1 MSGTL
6 QIGGLHISLSMSQ
19 AEFLAAAKTA
29 EGAMNRLAVRFGVA
43 AGAGAAAGQML
54 ANSLTAA
61 ARGIAGGFK
70 GAIDSIG
77 DLVDASSKFGIPVE
91 QLAVLKHAAE
101 LSGASFEQLGVG
113 AGKLAKNL
121 TEIAGGK
128 TDSPA
133 AKALTALGISA
144 KDSAGQLKGVD
155 EVIIQVSDKFAG
167 LEDGTAKT
175 AIAMQLF
182 GKSGAQLIPTL
193 NLGSTELARLRDE
206 ARRLGLVL
214 DAETAKGVEALGD
227 EWQNVGKRM
236 DGFYIQLTGQLL
248 PTLQKLVKD
257 IQDWIDSG
265 GGVQAWARNVGDGIK
280 SVVDW
285 AYTASAAF
293 ERLRSNLATAGGSF
307 ASFFSGN
314 WSEIA
319 EKNRA
324 GAEELLKIDQKLA
337 DDRKAIWAKHAAEVE
352 GPPQYG
358 PQTGDKGQAP
368 IPDAG
373 AAEDA
378 RAKAQKLHNAEL
390 ERYLELRKLQRDIE
404 MEVDPITAKL
414 AETQDKLGR
423 ALQKTVIDSET
434 YGIAMSKAS
443 AIAMNSYANMAGSIV
458 SDLGTVFGESKGFAI
473 AAALINTFQSIT
485 NAWANVPWPLNIAA
499 AAAAGAAGFAQ
510 VANIRN
516 TTKGGGGGGGGSS
529 GGASAAP
536 AAAAPVQ
543 QQSLFVSGLS
553 ADTIL
558 SGMDVRS
565 LVEKIA
571 AFQADGGKVV
581 FG

>member
-1 MSGTL
+1 
-6 QIGGLHISLSMSQ
+6 MSQ

-29 EGAMNRLAVRFGVA
+29 EAAMNRLAVRFGAA
-43 AGAGAAAGQML
+43 AGAGAFAGQML
-54 ANSLTAA
+54 ANSLRAA

-70 GAIDSIG
+70 GAVDSIG
-77 DLVDASSKFGIPVE
+77 DLVDASQKFGIPVE
-91 QLAVLKHAAE
+91 QLAGLKHAAE

-128 TDSPA
+128 TDGPA
-133 AKALTALGISA
+133 AKALAALGVSA
-144 KDSAGQLKGVD
+144 KDSTGQLKGVD
-155 EVIIQVSDKFAG
+155 EVIIQVADKFAA

-193 NLGSTELARLRDE
+193 NLGSAELARLREE

-214 DAETAKGVEALGD
+214 DAETARGVEALGD
-227 EWQNVGKRM
+227 EWQKVGKRM
-236 DGFYIQLTGQLL
+236 DGFHIQLVGNLL

-257 IQDWIDSG
+257 VQDWIDSG
-265 GGVQAWARNVGDGIK
+265 GGVQTWARNVGDGIK

-293 ERLRSNLATAGGSF
+293 QRLRVNLGTAGSAF

-324 GAEELLKIDQKLA
+324 GAEELLKIDQKLS
-337 DDRKAIWAKHAAEVE
+337 DDLKAIWAKHAEGAA
-352 GPPQYG
+352 GPPQHG
-358 PQTGDKGQAP
+358 SQTGDKGQAP

-378 RAKAQKLHNAEL
+378 RAKAQKLHNDEL
-390 ERYLELRKLQRDIE
+390 QRYFDLRKQQRDIE
-404 MEVDPITAKL
+404 MELDPVTAKL
-414 AETQDKLGR
+414 AETQDKLGA
-423 ALQKTVIDSET
+423 ALQKTAIDAET
-434 YGIAMSKAS
+434 YGMAMSKAS
-443 AIAMNSYANMAGSIV
+443 AVAMNSYANMAGSIV

-473 AAALINTFQSIT
+473 ASALMNTAQAVT

-499 AAAAGAAGFAQ
+499 AGAALAAGMAQ

-516 TTKGGGGGGGGSS
+516 TTKSGGGGTGGSS
-529 GGASAAP
+529 AAASTAAP
-536 AAAAPVQ
+536 AEPQAVRGVNI
-543 QQSLFVSGLS
+543 SLMGNNFSRES
-553 ADTIL
+553 
-558 SGMDVRS
+558 VRE
-565 LVEKIA
+565 LIA
-571 AFQADGGKVV
+571 AIGEEVRDGAVLTV
-581 FG
+581 A

>member
-70 GAIDSIG
+70 GAIDGIG

-113 AGKLAKNL
+113 AGKLAKSL

-133 AKALTALGISA
+133 AKALAALGISA

-155 EVIIQVSDKFAG
+155 EVIIQVSDKFAA

-193 NLGSTELARLRDE
+193 NLGSTELARLREE
-206 ARRLGLVL
+206 ARRLDLVL
-214 DAETAKGVEALGD
+214 DAETARGVEALGD
-227 EWQNVGKRM
+227 EWQKVGKRI

-293 ERLRSNLATAGGSF
+293 ERLRTNLAIAGGAF

-324 GAEELLKIDQKLA
+324 GAEELLKIDQKFA

-414 AETQDKLGR
+414 AETQDRLGA
-423 ALQKTVIDSET
+423 ALQKTAIDSET

-516 TTKGGGGGGGGSS
+516 TNKGGGGGGGGSA
-529 GGASAAP
+529 ASAAP
-536 AAAAPVQ
+536 AAAAPAQ

-553 ADTIL
+553 ADTIV
-558 SGMDVRS
+558 SGLDVRR
-565 LVEKIA
+565 LLERVEE
-571 AFQADGGKVV
+571 FRADGGKVV
-581 FG
+581 FA